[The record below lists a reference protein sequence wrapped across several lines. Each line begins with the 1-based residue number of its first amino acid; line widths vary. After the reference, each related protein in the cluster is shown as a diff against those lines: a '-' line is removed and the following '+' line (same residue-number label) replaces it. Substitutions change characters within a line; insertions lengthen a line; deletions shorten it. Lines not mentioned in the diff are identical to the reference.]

1 MTRLP
6 GFDRIPKSVSG
17 ASSRISGTSPIMI
30 CAEDTDHIAE
40 LDVDGLVALL
50 FSSCFEPKSLCCGSG
65 CDPVAS
71 PDPDF
76 STLG

>member
-1 MTRLP
+1 
-6 GFDRIPKSVSG
+6 
-17 ASSRISGTSPIMI
+17 MI